1 MTKRHASLYIA
12 RNLKGD
18 ATSVGK
24 VSRMGTRIATI
35 SVAISVFTM
44 ILSIAIVRGFRS
56 EIEKRAVGF
65 TGEIL
70 MEAPGAGFVTEPIPV
85 SNKLSYLPDLKEHPE
100 VSHIQ
105 EFAMSYGIMRTEDA
119 IQAVSFKGVGLS
131 YRWDFFARHLREGR
145 LPAFSDTASSSEV
158 LISKRLSSMLGIDV
172 DQVITMYFIGN
183 SVRMRRFV
191 VSGIYDAQLE
201 DIDNHLVVGDIRH
214 AQRLNGW
221 REDQVSGMELFLT
234 SKERLD
240 AKQEEIEEF
249 ILEKTSDTDDGVVL
263 KNIHRI
269 YSHLYDWLDLMD
281 INVVVLLTL
290 MVLVAGFNM
299 MSGLLI
305 LLFEKTA
312 TIGLLKAV
320 GMRDR
325 HIRNSFLYNAAV
337 VAIRGMIAGT
347 VLAVVFLIIQETTRF
362 ITLDPASYFVD
373 SVPVDISWFHIL
385 TVDVIAVG
393 MLLLILMLP
402 LKSLIR
408 ISPDKAIRMR

>member
-1 MTKRHASLYIA
+1 MIEIVLCDSRQARGGIIRRCRDFSVTGHSWIGDRLDHFALTEFVDARRDDSIRDVVVDHLVHLDDDLAGVGIDLVARPVAAGDVQPNAMTAIEHDA
-12 RNLKGD
+12 RAPAVENQLANG
-18 ATSVGK
+18 AG
-24 VSRMGTRIATI
+24 GQRI
-35 SVAISVFTM
+35 
-44 ILSIAIVRGFRS
+44 GFV
-56 EIEKRAVGF
+56 EAAAELDPLDAVGD
-65 TGEIL
+65 G
-70 MEAPGAGFVTEPIPV
+70 
-85 SNKLSYLPDLKEHPE
+85 D
-100 VSHIQ
+100 
-105 EFAMSYGIMRTEDA
+105 
-119 IQAVSFKGVGLS
+119 
-131 YRWDFFARHLREGR
+131 
-145 LPAFSDTASSSEV
+145 LPA
-158 LISKRLSSMLGIDV
+158 IGIDV